1 MKKVLALLL
10 VCLLA
15 TSVAFAAVQFSGSLT
30 AGAAINYD
38 KDRADNDGWRVYTY
52 GDDGD
57 DSDEMSLNFT
67 LGDDQG
73 LWSADVKGLWGG
85 QLGNTEQLFG
95 ESGKIEA
102 IFKTNIAKAI
112 AMAVGGES
120 PIDVTLEA
128 GGNRRVTTLRAYA
141 NASGAN
147 LDRVRTIN
155 NTSPFGLTIGYQDF
169 VQAQVTYA
177 PELWDDRSS
186 SASAYPEDLT
196 ASLLVKPYTGIAL
209 SVDYAMV
216 GESKVLG
223 GANTDVA
230 SANTTNINPD
240 GEEVLVNPSATYS
253 DAGGLIGAALD
264 FNIGQLLGADYNVG
278 VSVAD
283 RYEFGTKYN
292 QFAAT
297 VYGGIDMVSAYVEY
311 ALRTYG
317 KSLYEAADAG
327 AAENDP
333 ITNTRVHEKGV
344 AEHYLNVGVD
354 LAVVENMNLNV
365 YFGADDLADFVN
377 QYFVG
382 GNIGYT
388 VSGIKF
394 NMGVEYN
401 ASNWGAY
408 NYDHKGLM
416 LVPSVA
422 VSF

>member
-15 TSVAFAAVQFSGSLT
+15 TSVAFAAVQFSGSLK
-30 AGAAINYD
+30 AGAAVNYNPD
-38 KDRADNDGWRVYTY
+38 TKDWKTYTY

-57 DSDEMSLNFT
+57 DSNEMSLTFK
-67 LGDDQG
+67 LADDQG
-73 LWSADVKGLWGG
+73 LWEAEVKGLVDTMDV
-85 QLGNTEQLFG
+85 QQLFS

-120 PIDVTLEA
+120 PIDVTLEI
-128 GGNRRVTTLRAYA
+128 GGDRRVTGLRAYA
-141 NASGAN
+141 NKSGAN
-147 LDRVRTIN
+147 LDRVRTLN
-155 NTSPFGLTIGYQDF
+155 GLSPFGATIGYKDF
-169 VQAQVTYA
+169 IQANVMYS
-177 PELWDDRSS
+177 PEWFHDDDTL
-186 SASAYPEDLT
+186 AYDEDLA
-196 ASLLVKPYTGIAL
+196 ASILVKPYTGIAL
-209 SVDYAMV
+209 SVDYAMN
-216 GESKVLG
+216 GETKIL
-223 GANTDVA
+223 A
-230 SANTTNINPD
+230 SDTEFEKGTASSEKNDKGKYDNTT
-240 GEEVLVNPSATYS
+240 VKYR
-253 DAGGLIGAALD
+253 DAGGVIGAALD

-317 KSLYEAADAG
+317 KSLYSVADAEAATLV
-327 AAENDP
+327 EN
-333 ITNTRVHEKGV
+333 TLVHEKGV

-365 YFGADDLADFVN
+365 YFGADDLADFAN

-388 VSGIKF
+388 LYGMTFNLGI
-394 NMGVEYN
+394 EYN
-401 ASNWGAY
+401 ESNWGAY
-408 NYDHKGLM
+408 NYDHTGLM

>member
-15 TSVAFAAVQFSGSLT
+15 TSVAFAAVQFSGSLK
-30 AGAAINYD
+30 AGAAVNYNPD
-38 KDRADNDGWRVYTY
+38 TKDWKTYTY

-57 DSDEMSLNFT
+57 DSNEMSLTFK
-67 LGDDQG
+67 LADDQG
-73 LWSADVKGLWGG
+73 LWEAEVKGLVDTMDV
-85 QLGNTEQLFG
+85 QQLFS

-120 PIDVTLEA
+120 PIDVTLEI
-128 GGNRRVTTLRAYA
+128 GGDRRVTGLRAYA
-141 NASGAN
+141 NKSGAN
-147 LDRVRTIN
+147 LDRVRTLN
-155 NTSPFGLTIGYQDF
+155 GLSPFGATIGYKDF
-169 VQAQVTYA
+169 IQANVMYS
-177 PELWDDRSS
+177 PEWFHDDDTP
-186 SASAYPEDLT
+186 AYNEDLA
-196 ASLLVKPYTGIAL
+196 ASILVKPYTGIAL
-209 SVDYAMV
+209 SVDYAML
-216 GESKVLG
+216 GETKVLG
-223 GANTDVA
+223 GANTDVD
-230 SANTTNINPD
+230 STTVTGDGSTGNPF
-240 GEEVLVNPSATYS
+240 VNPSATYS

-317 KSLYEAADAG
+317 KSLYAVADAVAAG
-327 AAENDP
+327 ALD
-333 ITNTRVHEKGV
+333 NTLVHENGV

-365 YFGADDLADFVN
+365 YFGADDLADFAN

-388 VSGIKF
+388 LYGMTFNLGI
-394 NMGVEYN
+394 EYN
-401 ASNWGAY
+401 ESNWGAY
-408 NYDHKGLM
+408 NYDHTGLM
-416 LVPSVA
+416 IVPSVA

>member
-15 TSVAFAAVQFSGSLT
+15 TSVAFAAVQFSGSLK
-30 AGAAINYD
+30 AGAAVNYNPD
-38 KDRADNDGWRVYTY
+38 TKDWKTYTY

-57 DSDEMSLNFT
+57 DSNEMSLTFK
-67 LGDDQG
+67 LADDQG
-73 LWSADVKGLWGG
+73 LWEAEVKGLVDTMDV
-85 QLGNTEQLFG
+85 QQLFS

-120 PIDVTLEA
+120 PIDVTLEI
-128 GGNRRVTTLRAYA
+128 GGDRRVTGLRAYA
-141 NASGAN
+141 NKSGAN
-147 LDRVRTIN
+147 LDRIRTLN
-155 NTSPFGLTIGYQDF
+155 GLSPFGATIGYKDF
-169 VQAQVTYA
+169 IQANVMYS
-177 PELWDDRSS
+177 PEWFHDDDTQ
-186 SASAYPEDLT
+186 AYDEDLA
-196 ASLLVKPYTGIAL
+196 ASILVKPYTGIAL

-216 GESKVLG
+216 GESKVLAADNLNAQTKTRQNEETQKYEVV
-223 GANTDVA
+223 AN
-230 SANTTNINPD
+230 SF
-240 GEEVLVNPSATYS
+240 S
-253 DAGGLIGAALD
+253 DAGGTIGAALD

-317 KSLYEAADAG
+317 ADIYATEEG
-327 AAENDP
+327 PDP
-333 ITNTRVHEKGV
+333 LTATPIDNTLVHEKGV

-365 YFGADDLADFVN
+365 YFGADDLTDFAN

-388 VSGIKF
+388 LYGMTFNLGI
-394 NMGVEYN
+394 EYN
-401 ASNWGAY
+401 ESNWGAY
-408 NYDHKGLM
+408 NYDHTGLM

>member
-102 IFKTNIAKAI
+102 IFKTNIAKVI
-112 AMAVGGES
+112 ATAVGGES

-177 PELWDDRSS
+177 PELWDDRDS

-230 SANTTNINPD
+230 SAVTAGTPED
-240 GEEVLVNPSATYS
+240 GFTNPSATYS

-327 AAENDP
+327 AAANDP
-333 ITNTRVHEKGV
+333 ITNTLVHEKGV

>member
-1 MKKVLALLL
+1 
-10 VCLLA
+10 
-15 TSVAFAAVQFSGSLT
+15 
-30 AGAAINYD
+30 
-38 KDRADNDGWRVYTY
+38 
-52 GDDGD
+52 
-57 DSDEMSLNFT
+57 MSLNFT

-112 AMAVGGES
+112 ATAVGGES

-216 GESKVLG
+216 GETKVLG
-223 GANTDVA
+223 GADTDVA
-230 SANTTNINPD
+230 SATGVAGDNNTFT
-240 GEEVLVNPSATYS
+240 NPSATFS
-253 DAGGLIGAALD
+253 DAGGTIGAALD

-317 KSLYEAADAG
+317 ADLYETAKLPETVEQTTVVDYGDA
-327 AAENDP
+327 
-333 ITNTRVHEKGV
+333 VHKKGV

>member
-38 KDRADNDGWRVYTY
+38 KDRADNNGWRVYTY

-57 DSDEMSLNFT
+57 DSNEMSLNFT

-85 QLGNTEQLFG
+85 QLGNPEQLFG

-102 IFKTNIAKAI
+102 IFKTNIAKVI
-112 AMAVGGES
+112 ATAVGGES

-230 SANTTNINPD
+230 STTTTST
-240 GEEVLVNPSATYS
+240 GTTLVNPSATYS
-253 DAGGLIGAALD
+253 DAVGLIGAALD
-264 FNIGQLLGADYNVG
+264 FNFVQLLGAYYYVG

-317 KSLYEAADAG
+317 KSLYAVADAV
-327 AAENDP
+327 AAGDLD
-333 ITNTRVHEKGV
+333 NTLVHENGV

>member
-30 AGAAINYD
+30 AD
-38 KDRADNDGWRVYTY
+38 KDRADNNGWRVYTY

-112 AMAVGGES
+112 ATAVGGES

-169 VQAQVTYA
+169 VQVQVTYA

-216 GESKVLG
+216 GETKVLG
-223 GANTDVA
+223 GADTDVK
-230 SANTTNINPD
+230 SATATP
-240 GEEVLVNPSATYS
+240 GEEAGTFINPSATFS
-253 DAGGLIGAALD
+253 DAGGTIGAALD

-317 KSLYEAADAG
+317 KSLYAVADAV
-327 AAENDP
+327 AAGDLD
-333 ITNTRVHEKGV
+333 NTLVHENGV